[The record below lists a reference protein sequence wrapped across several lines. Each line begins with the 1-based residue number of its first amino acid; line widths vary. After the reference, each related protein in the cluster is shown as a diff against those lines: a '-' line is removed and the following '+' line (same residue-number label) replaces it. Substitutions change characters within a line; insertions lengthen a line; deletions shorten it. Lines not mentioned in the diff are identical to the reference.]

1 MAAII
6 GGVNQANSILN
17 QVTNAAQRTS
27 RVLSTGSNYPGASYG
42 GSSYAI
48 LQRMNAH
55 IGATSQSVQNTQN
68 ASAMIRTA
76 AGATGNTVDALTSIQ
91 QYLVNA
97 ANGTNINSDRAAL
110 QNNINQLVQQ
120 IDENSRV
127 EYNGMNLLDGTR
139 QGVMVAGVSGYENVG
154 LGNMSAQALGL
165 TDNQGNVTIDVS
177 NDESIQ
183 SALQTV
189 TGALDYVQGVNDNLN
204 NTLQGGEDILSYSLD
219 EATTQGAYLQRLEYQ
234 ADNYTTMEENTQAAA
249 SNLGDADMAK
259 QAVRFNLQRIQQ
271 QVAVEVSKL
280 FNHSQA
286 GVLRLLQ

>member
-1 MAAII
+1 MAGII

-17 QVTNAAQRTS
+17 QVANAAQRTS
-27 RVLSTGSNYPGASYG
+27 RILSSGSNYPGASYG

-48 LQRMNAH
+48 LQRMNSH

-97 ANGTNINSDRAAL
+97 ANGTNTDSDRAAI
-110 QNNINQLVQQ
+110 QSNINQLVQQ

-183 SALQTV
+183 NSLRTV
-189 TGALDYVQGVNDNLN
+189 AGALDFSQGVNNNLN
-204 NTLQGGEDILSYSLD
+204 ATLQSGDILNYSLD

-249 SNLGDADMAK
+249 SNIGDADMAQ
-259 QAVRFNLQRIQQ
+259 QAVRFNLQKIQQ

-280 FNHSQA
+280 FNHSQE
-286 GVLRLLQ
+286 GVSRLLQ